1 MDENGY
7 QQSTFVNVFD
17 PLNQEGILEQV
28 GDDANS
34 DFDPI
39 RIKYL
44 VPVFAASGTLN
55 FLLIVAMFVLAYKN
69 LKLGQREFFR
79 PYIMIFVVLAY
90 VLRIIQYIYAS
101 SSLQEHE
108 YNRPFSDKKQHR
120 IYAFLAFAPVMLH
133 GLGGLAYWCRWCH
146 YYLLTISATVEDHI
160 KLQKYTKINKIAF
173 FVIVGA
179 GILVIILNF
188 AAMVMRQFALIYVII
203 FLTFIGVFLQVIVTM
218 FISKMKQFL
227 LHSSNQKET
236 MMKKVPIIRLYSY
249 LITFSLAFRVL
260 SLIID
265 TIIQQRFQWDSPSD
279 DPSIERWTPNGMLY
293 R

>member
-1 MDENGY
+1 
-7 QQSTFVNVFD
+7 
-17 PLNQEGILEQV
+17 
-28 GDDANS
+28 
-34 DFDPI
+34 
-39 RIKYL
+39 
-44 VPVFAASGTLN
+44 
-55 FLLIVAMFVLAYKN
+55 
-69 LKLGQREFFR
+69 
-79 PYIMIFVVLAY
+79 
-90 VLRIIQYIYAS
+90 
-101 SSLQEHE
+101 
-108 YNRPFSDKKQHR
+108 
-120 IYAFLAFAPVMLH
+120 MLH

-227 LHSSNQKET
+227 LHSSNQKEA